1 MSDIETYLRDA
12 DEGDVGADV
21 GADMSEWTALYQKI
35 MNVKTLKNINTI
47 VDTGNNNN
55 TNTNNNNCDFC
66 PKGGAV
72 ILHPKDGLYVCMQ
85 CNVVADRVIDGGAEW
100 RCFANDSSFRAD
112 PTRCGMPINNL
123 LPESSM
129 GTMIGMVPNE
139 SYHMRMLRKYQSW
152 TSMPY
157 KERSLYGVFDTL
169 SINAGNG
176 GIPTS
181 IVTEAKNLYKQASA
195 SGVTRGSNR
204 SGLIASSMYVACKR
218 ANVPRSAKEMAKM
231 FHIQQSTMT
240 RGCKRFQ
247 EIVPIE
253 LGLTR
258 PSDFVQRM
266 MSRLSIDKSVR
277 DACMRAVEIVQD
289 MGLVE
294 ENSPPSVAATC
305 IFMVCVDLGLNKI
318 DKKQV
323 AAACDVSI
331 VTISRCYKKLLPYK
345 DLFIGT

>member
-1 MSDIETYLRDA
+1 
-12 DEGDVGADV
+12 
-21 GADMSEWTALYQKI
+21 
-35 MNVKTLKNINTI
+35 
-47 VDTGNNNN
+47 
-55 TNTNNNNCDFC
+55 
-66 PKGGAV
+66 
-72 ILHPKDGLYVCMQ
+72 
-85 CNVVADRVIDGGAEW
+85 
-100 RCFANDSSFRAD
+100 
-112 PTRCGMPINNL
+112 
-123 LPESSM
+123 
-129 GTMIGMVPNE
+129 MIGVVHGE

-157 KERSLYGVFDTL
+157 KERSLYSVFDTL
-169 SINAGNG
+169 SISAGNG

-231 FHIQQSTMT
+231 FHIQSSTMT

-247 EIVPIE
+247 EIVPME
-253 LGLTR
+253 MGHAR

-266 MSRLSIDKSVR
+266 MSHLCIDKSVR
-277 DACMRAVEIVQD
+277 DACVRAVEIVQD

-294 ENSPPSVAATC
+294 ENSPTSVAATC
-305 IFMVCVDLGLNKI
+305 IFMVCEDLGLISI

-323 AAACDVSI
+323 AAACDVSV
-331 VTISRCYKKLLPYK
+331 VTIARCYKKLLPYK
-345 DLFIGT
+345 DLFIGM